1 VGAQTLDLMARDQR
15 TGSVLLATS
24 AGGAGTSVEL
34 RGVVRVSPE
43 PGSAHGLE
51 LPLAAWFSG
60 DDAEEFNTEHV
71 EDSLRFFHGAGA
83 QIGPEVESYKVVPSI
98 DNRYE
103 IHSGVVIEEDG
114 PVDVVGISDVVEIAI
129 VAIVGGACLVRYA
142 GEFFLLNKTLD
153 MYRERGLVPKLK
165 VRSGVFQALTCR
177 FDFDIDAIDPQGNVV
192 ESEQVHI
199 GRRKKK

>member
-1 VGAQTLDLMARDQR
+1 MARDQR

-24 AGGAGTSVEL
+24 VGRADMSVEL

-51 LPLAAWFSG
+51 LPLAVWING
-60 DDAEEFNTEHV
+60 DDAEEFNTKQAG
-71 EDSLRFFHGAGA
+71 DSLQFFSGDGA
-83 QIGPEVESYKVVPSI
+83 QIGPEVRSYKVVPSI
-98 DNRYE
+98 DDRYE

-114 PVDVVGISDVVEIAI
+114 PVDVVGISDVVELAI
-129 VAIVGGACLVRYA
+129 VAIVGGACLIRYA
-142 GEFFLLNKTLD
+142 GEFFLLNKTLE

-177 FDFDIDAIDPQGNVV
+177 FDFDIDAIDQQGKVV
-192 ESEQVHI
+192 ESERIQI
-199 GRRKKK
+199 GRKK

>member
-1 VGAQTLDLMARDQR
+1 VEAQTLDLMARDQR

-24 AGGAGTSVEL
+24 AGRAGTSVEL

-51 LPLAAWFSG
+51 LPLAAWING
-60 DDAEEFNTEHV
+60 DDAEAFNTEHA
-71 EDSLRFFHGAGA
+71 EDSLHFLDATGT
-83 QIGPEVESYKVVPSI
+83 QIGPEIRSYKVVPSI
-98 DNRYE
+98 DDRYE
-103 IHSGVVIEEDG
+103 IHSGVVIEENG
-114 PVDVVGISDVVEIAI
+114 PVDVVGVSDVVEIAL
-129 VAIVGGACLVRYA
+129 VAIVGGACLIRYA

-153 MYRERGLVPKLK
+153 MYRERGLTPKLK

-177 FDFDIDAIDPQGNVV
+177 FDFDIDAVDPQGNIV

-199 GRRKKK
+199 GRR

>member
-1 VGAQTLDLMARDQR
+1 MVAKTLDLMARDQR

-24 AGGAGTSVEL
+24 VGRADMSVEL

-51 LPLAAWFSG
+51 LPLAVWING
-60 DDAEEFNTEHV
+60 DDAEEFNTKQAG
-71 EDSLRFFHGAGA
+71 DSLQFFSGDGA
-83 QIGPEVESYKVVPSI
+83 QIGPEVRSYKVVPSI
-98 DNRYE
+98 DDRYE

-114 PVDVVGISDVVEIAI
+114 PVDVVGISDVVELAI
-129 VAIVGGACLVRYA
+129 VAIVGGACLIRYA
-142 GEFFLLNKTLD
+142 GEFFLLNKTLE

-177 FDFDIDAIDPQGNVV
+177 FDFDIDAIDQQGKVV
-192 ESEQVHI
+192 ESERIQI
-199 GRRKKK
+199 GRKK